1 MNKILKY
8 IFIGTLTLGFV
19 TSCSDDQLET
29 SPTDRVSGSTM
40 EGSADAAMIAMNG
53 IYRSM
58 YTAGWSTADNFHQ
71 CFGISAY
78 NLMADVMGD
87 DCIMNGMGSGWFWF
101 DAVYNVKPRYTS
113 SAFRSYDLWNAY
125 YAWVQNA
132 NYIIKNDANLGENDT
147 DMKYVIGQ
155 AYGVRAYAYFMLAQT
170 FARTYKGHCLM
181 SR

>member
-1 MNKILKY
+1 M
-8 IFIGTLTLGFV
+8 GTLTLGFV

-58 YTAGWSTADNFHQ
+58 YTAGWSTAANTHQ

-101 DAVYNVKPRYTS
+101 DADKRLEVAK
-113 SAFRSYDLWNAY
+113 AFQLARIARCIDS
-125 YAWVQNA
+125 
-132 NYIIKNDANLGENDT
+132 
-147 DMKYVIGQ
+147 VIG
-155 AYGVRAYAYFMLAQT
+155 
-170 FARTYKGHCLM
+170 
-181 SR
+181 

>member
-58 YTAGWSTADNFHQ
+58 YTAGWSTAANTHQ

-101 DAVYNVKPRYTS
+101 DAVYNVKPRYTLPGVHTTCGMPTMLG
-113 SAFRSYDLWNAY
+113 FRMPTTLSRMMQIW
-125 YAWVQNA
+125 
-132 NYIIKNDANLGENDT
+132 
-147 DMKYVIGQ
+147 
-155 AYGVRAYAYFMLAQT
+155 
-170 FARTYKGHCLM
+170 ARMILI
-181 SR
+181 